1 MSQVNAEQ
9 TLGTQEQPPGHQ
21 TVNGLP
27 TGRLIEYV
35 LEKLFALCPEIDAG
49 IVATYEGLLLGARAR
64 EQKKAEDIG
73 AITSLIL
80 EESTRILRELDHG
93 RVTQLLIVGT
103 QGYTLLK
110 NVGDVAFLAVTSKG
124 NAIQRATYHAFLKAA
139 RAVEVFDGWFN

>member
-1 MSQVNAEQ
+1 MNRVSTEQ
-9 TLGTQEQPPGHQ
+9 SLDNQEKPPLPQ
-21 TVNGLP
+21 AITGLP

-64 EQKKAEDIG
+64 EQDEAEDVG

-80 EESTRILRELDHG
+80 EENARILRELDHG

-110 NVGDVAFLAVTSKG
+110 TVGDAAFLAVTSRG
-124 NAIQRATYHAFLKAA
+124 NAMQRATYHAFLKAA
-139 RAVEVFDGWFN
+139 RAVEVLDGWLN

>member
-1 MSQVNAEQ
+1 MSQVSAEQ
-9 TLGTQEQPPGHQ
+9 IIDTEEQPPVPQ
-21 TVNGLP
+21 AVTGLP
-27 TGRLIEYV
+27 TGRLIDYV
-35 LEKLFALCPEIDAG
+35 LEKLFAFCPEIDAG

-64 EQKKAEDIG
+64 EQEKAEDVG

-80 EESTRILRELDHG
+80 EESTRVLRELDHG

-110 NVGDVAFLAVTSKG
+110 TVGDEAFLAVTSRG

-139 RAVEVFDGWFN
+139 RALEVLDGWLK

>member
-9 TLGTQEQPPGHQ
+9 ALGTQEQPPVHQ

-35 LEKLFALCPEIDAG
+35 LDKLFALCPEIDAC

-64 EQKKAEDIG
+64 EQEKVEDMG

-139 RAVEVFDGWFN
+139 RAVEVLDGWLN